1 MYILS
6 LYFGKKRILEAKT
19 RCTVKELRS
28 GGVEWKTGGSNRMS
42 GNERF
47 RNQFSRYASS
57 GDGRPRDETDTFVSR
72 RAVNNG
78 GCFVKI
84 FEMYND
90 RLLVTKERKV

>member
-1 MYILS
+1 
-6 LYFGKKRILEAKT
+6 
-19 RCTVKELRS
+19 
-28 GGVEWKTGGSNRMS
+28 MS

-90 RLLVTKERKV
+90 RLLVTKERRV